1 MRCSHTSSQSQ
12 SESLLT
18 DTSVTSIDTDQ
29 KNTKKSLK
37 IKKSNCEI
45 FIINTYNPTHLSPSD
60 RRLWSLAWPLM
71 LTNLTVPLLGLV
83 DTAVLGHLESPEY
96 LGAVAIGANLFSI
109 LYWTFG
115 FMRMGTTGLAAQAC
129 GRRDSFAQV
138 ALLLRSVLL
147 ATGTGLL
154 LILFHQPLIALGL
167 TLMQPSPEVTALA
180 AEYAAI
186 RIWSAPAVLCQ
197 YTLVGWLIGTQF
209 PRGPMIMLIV
219 ANGLNIVLDI
229 LFVTGLG
236 WNSRGVAIATV
247 IAEYGAA
254 GIGFAIVLGRMPDSQ
269 GLTRAL
275 FGTLADYLQILQVN
289 RYIMVRTIA
298 LLLVL
303 AFFTAQG
310 ARQGDTILAANAV
323 LITFLLLISNAL
335 DGFANAAE
343 ALIGEAIGKG
353 SRRRFRAV
361 FRSAMRWSL
370 WGAVLLTVLFV
381 LGGRMLIALLT
392 GIDEVRTTA
401 WQFLPW
407 LWLLPMASVWGFLLD
422 GVFIGATRTRDM
434 QNTMLFSALA
444 VFLPVWWL
452 TTSWGNHGLWFA
464 LICLM
469 LARAAT
475 MGWLF
480 RSHTKHGRWFPSRQD
495 HG

>member
-1 MRCSHTSSQSQ
+1 MIFK
-12 SESLLT
+12 L
-18 DTSVTSIDTDQ
+18 SVT
-29 KNTKKSLK
+29 
-37 IKKSNCEI
+37 
-45 FIINTYNPTHLSPSD
+45 D
-60 RRLWSLAWPLM
+60 RRLWALAWPLM

-96 LGAVAIGANLFSI
+96 LGAVAVGANLFTL

-115 FMRMGTTGLAAQAC
+115 FMRMGTTGLAAQAW
-129 GRRDSFAQV
+129 GKRDSFGQV
-138 ALLLRSVLL
+138 ALLLRSMML
-147 ATGTGLL
+147 AVGIGLL
-154 LILFHQPLIALGL
+154 LILFHQPLIRIGLAL
-167 TLMQPSPEVTALA
+167 MNPSAGVTELA

-209 PRGPMIMLIV
+209 ARGPMIMLIV
-219 ANGLNIVLDI
+219 ANGLNIVLDV
-229 LFVTGLG
+229 LFVTVLG

-254 GIGFAIVLGRMPDSQ
+254 IIGFVIVLRRMPDGQ
-269 GLTRAL
+269 RLTREL
-275 FGTLADYLQILQVN
+275 FGQLEDYLALLRIN

-343 ALIGEAIGKG
+343 ALIGESVGGNNKPQFFVVLRCAL
-353 SRRRFRAV
+353 
-361 FRSAMRWSL
+361 RWSL
-370 WGAVLLTVLFV
+370 LLTIVFV
-381 LGGRMLIALLT
+381 VGGRSLIAMLT
-392 GIDEVRTTA
+392 GIEEVRTVA
-401 WQFLPW
+401 WQYLPW
-407 LWLLPMASVWGFLLD
+407 LWVLPFASVWGFLFD

-434 QNTMLFSALA
+434 QNTMLFSALGIFA
-444 VFLPVWWL
+444 PVWWL
-452 TTSWGNHGLWFA
+452 TTSWGNHGLWFS

-469 LARAAT
+469 LARAVS
-475 MGWLF
+475 MGWLCW
-480 RSHTKHGRWFPSRQD
+480 SHTRNDRWFSTW
-495 HG
+495 

>member
-1 MRCSHTSSQSQ
+1 MAP
-12 SESLLT
+12 
-18 DTSVTSIDTDQ
+18 
-29 KNTKKSLK
+29 N
-37 IKKSNCEI
+37 
-45 FIINTYNPTHLSPSD
+45 LSATD
-60 RRLWSLAWPLM
+60 RRLWTLAWPLM

-96 LGAVAIGANLFSI
+96 LGAVAVGANLFSI

-115 FMRMGTTGLAAQAC
+115 FMRMGTTGLAAQAW
-129 GRRDSFAQV
+129 GKRDSFGQV
-138 ALLLRSVLL
+138 ALLLRSVML
-147 ATGTGLL
+147 AAGIGLL
-154 LILFHQPLIALGL
+154 LILFHQPLIKLGL
-167 TLMQPSPEVTALA
+167 TLMNPSPDVTELA

-219 ANGLNIVLDI
+219 ANGLNIVLDV

-254 GIGFAIVLGRMPDSQ
+254 GIGFAIVLSRMPEGQ
-269 GLTRAL
+269 RLTRAL
-275 FGTLADYLQILQVN
+275 FGELADYLKILQVN

-343 ALIGEAIGKG
+343 ALIGEAIGKD
-353 SRRRFRAV
+353 SRRRFRVV
-361 FRSAMRWSL
+361 FQSALRWSL
-370 WGAVLLTVLFV
+370 WGALLLTIIFV
-381 LGGRMLIALLT
+381 LGGKALITLLT
-392 GIDEVRTTA
+392 GIEEVRSMA
-401 WQFLPW
+401 WRYLPW
-407 LWLLPMASVWGFLLD
+407 LWLLPFASVWGFLLD

-434 QNTMLFSALA
+434 QNTMLFSALG

-452 TTSWGNHGLWFA
+452 TTGWGNHGLWFS

-469 LARAAT
+469 LARAVS
-475 MGWLF
+475 MGWLCW
-480 RSHTKHGRWFPSRQD
+480 SHTRQDRWFSGR
-495 HG
+495 

>member
-1 MRCSHTSSQSQ
+1 
-12 SESLLT
+12 
-18 DTSVTSIDTDQ
+18 
-29 KNTKKSLK
+29 
-37 IKKSNCEI
+37 
-45 FIINTYNPTHLSPSD
+45 
-60 RRLWSLAWPLM
+60 M

-83 DTAVLGHLESPEY
+83 DTAVLGHLDSPEY
-96 LGAVAIGANLFSI
+96 LGAVAVGANLFSI

-115 FMRMGTTGLAAQAC
+115 FMRMGTTGLAAQAW
-129 GRRDSFAQV
+129 GKRDSFGQV

-147 ATGTGLL
+147 ASVIGLL
-154 LILFHQPLIALGL
+154 LILFHSPLIATGL
-167 TLMQPSPEVTALA
+167 TLMNPSPDVTSLA

-219 ANGLNIVLDI
+219 ANGLNIVLDVV
-229 LFVTGLG
+229 FVTVLG

-254 GIGFAIVLGRMPDSQ
+254 AIGFTIVLSRMPEGQ
-269 GLTRAL
+269 KLTRAL
-275 FGTLADYLQILQVN
+275 IGELSDYLKILQVN

-353 SRRRFRAV
+353 SRRRFQLV
-361 FRSAMRWSL
+361 FSSAMRWSL
-370 WGAVLLTVLFV
+370 WGALLLTVVFV
-381 LGGRMLIALLT
+381 FGGRSLIALLT
-392 GIDEVRTTA
+392 GIPEVRTTA
-401 WQFLPW
+401 WQYLPW
-407 LWLLPMASVWGFLLD
+407 LWLLPFASVWGFLMD

-434 QNTMLFSALA
+434 QNTMLFSAL
-444 VFLPVWWL
+444 VIFLPVWWL
-452 TTSWGNHGLWFA
+452 STGWGNHGLWFS

-469 LARAAT
+469 LARALS

-480 RSHTKHGRWFPSRQD
+480 WSHTRHQRWFSD
-495 HG
+495 S